1 MVRQMGGDITV
12 KSEFGK
18 GTTFYISLK
27 VETKILKQDLI
38 KFQKKNHK
46 NIVELNQNILAKIL
60 TFCSKILVFSKINSI
75 SIFLIV

>member
-1 MVRQMGGDITV
+1 MGGDITV

-38 KFQKKNHK
+38 KFQKKK
-46 NIVELNQNILAKIL
+46 S
-60 TFCSKILVFSKINSI
+60 SKYCRA
-75 SIFLIV
+75 